1 MSQLDEMYSHEKSD
15 APASR
20 PSLTTNLHWE
30 KSLKKALAEAIGKIV
45 DDEIEKMMA
54 TVHAQIAVKKAE
66 IISKA
71 VERVRVIQK
80 QSNAEVRF
88 EVVISL

>member
-1 MSQLDEMYSHEKSD
+1 M
-15 APASR
+15 
-20 PSLTTNLHWE
+20 SLTTPPPFDSQDYWE
-30 KSLKKALAEAIGKIV
+30 KAIKKALAEAIGKVV

-54 TVHAQIAVKKAE
+54 TVYDQVALKKAE
-66 IISKA
+66 IISRA